1 MDTQTN
7 RARAPRATV
16 FASAAAI
23 AVAVAMSAVPMADA
37 QSNASIRAEIDRTN
51 QKIQSKQG
59 VAQGLVA
66 RISSLSGRID
76 GIQGGITKVRQREAR
91 IQGRLDT
98 AVARLRVI
106 QSQRTAA
113 NKRLEALKER
123 LVVARR
129 TLAKRLLSLY
139 QSDRPDLITVV
150 LHSDGFA
157 RLVENTE
164 FLRRIGQQDRDVITT
179 VKRAKGQAA
188 ALEARL
194 SKLEDEKQGVAA
206 SIKADRDEIASVR
219 VVLEERKQRWA
230 AARAARR
237 AALQAVRAQTKKL
250 KDHVDALEADI
261 GAVTRQLR
269 GSEPIP
275 AGPIRP
281 GSGRFIWPVNGP
293 ITAPFCERRS
303 WESCHPGL
311 DIGVPTGTPIRAAGA
326 GTVQIASWT
335 GGYGNYTC
343 IGHGGGVS
351 TCYGHQ
357 SGYRVSVGDRVS
369 QGQVIGLS
377 GSTGMSTG
385 PHLHFEVR
393 VNGSVTNPLSW
404 L

>member
-1 MDTQTN
+1 MERQIN
-7 RARAPRATV
+7 RSGTPRMAALASATV
-16 FASAAAI
+16 LAAA
-23 AVAVAMSAVPMADA
+23 AAMALVPAAGA
-37 QSNASIRAEIDRTN
+37 QSNAGVRAEIERTK
-51 QKIQSKQG
+51 QKIENQQG

-66 RISSLSGRID
+66 KISVLSGRID
-76 GIQGGITKVRQREAR
+76 GIQGGITKLRQREAR
-91 IQGRLDT
+91 AQGRLD
-98 AVARLRVI
+98 AAIARLQTI
-106 QSQRTAA
+106 QARHAEASR
-113 NKRLEALKER
+113 RLNDLKDR
-123 LVVARR
+123 LSRSRR
-129 TLAKRLLSLY
+129 TLAKRLLTLY

-164 FLRRIGQQDRDVITT
+164 FLRRIGQQDRQVITA
-179 VKRAKGQAA
+179 VKRAKGAA
-188 ALEARL
+188 ARLEGRL
-194 SKLEDEKQGVAA
+194 GKIEAERQGIAA
-206 SIKADRDEIASVR
+206 AIQSDRDEISSVR
-219 VVLEERKQRWA
+219 VVLEERRQRWA
-230 AARAARR
+230 SARAARR
-237 AALQAVRAQTKKL
+237 AALSAVQKKTAKL

-269 GSEPIP
+269 GSEPVA

-311 DIGVPTGTPIRAAGA
+311 DIGVGTGTPIRAAGA

-343 IGHGGGVS
+343 IGHGGGIS

-357 SGYRVSVGDRVS
+357 SAFKVSVGDHVG

-393 VNGSVTNPLSW
+393 VNGSVTNPLDW